1 MHINQTRNLP
11 CPAPSP
17 SVQTPPRPGP
27 RYLPEPEPPS
37 PRVPGVHR
45 LEIHLTARARGPG
58 TGAGGRGR
66 GGRRPQTK
74 KPVRLGWAW
83 LGPGA
88 GLDPPPPPGPQP
100 GLGRAEGDPA
110 GCAGRRGDGREAR
123 RGSSVGGGQVYI
135 YFSPLPPSTAPPS
148 FFSPP
153 PFFPS
158 FCYLDFFSCC
168 VMSIIYAKSFAA
180 CCTARA
186 SRRGRRAGRT
196 GEEGRGSGEA
206 RTSDWGGEPGGSD
219 PCHPGGP
226 RGPLPGQEWKA
237 GGAGHAAPLRG
248 AVSGRS
254 ILEGARVGAGA
265 RESGLGTLC
274 HIPVSLG
281 LGP

>member
-27 RYLPEPEPPS
+27 RYLPEPEPEPPS
-37 PRVPGVHR
+37 PPVPGGHR

-58 TGAGGRGR
+58 PGP

-74 KPVRLGWAW
+74 KPVRLGWAR

-88 GLDPPPPPGPQP
+88 GRDPPPPPGPQA
-100 GLGRAEGDPA
+100 GLGRAEGDSA
-110 GCAGRRGDGREAR
+110 GCAGRRGGRP
-123 RGSSVGGGQVYI
+123 GSGKGELGGPGRYI
-135 YFSPLPPSTAPPS
+135 YFSSFPPSTTPPFPS
-148 FFSPP
+148 P

-186 SRRGRRAGRT
+186 SRRGRRAGRAV
-196 GEEGRGSGEA
+196 EEGRGSGEPGT
-206 RTSDWGGEPGGSD
+206 RRGGGG
-219 PCHPGGP
+219 
-226 RGPLPGQEWKA
+226 
-237 GGAGHAAPLRG
+237 
-248 AVSGRS
+248 V
-254 ILEGARVGAGA
+254 
-265 RESGLGTLC
+265 GTLRSWSRREA
-274 HIPVSLG
+274 PGFSSRTGVE
-281 LGP
+281 GP